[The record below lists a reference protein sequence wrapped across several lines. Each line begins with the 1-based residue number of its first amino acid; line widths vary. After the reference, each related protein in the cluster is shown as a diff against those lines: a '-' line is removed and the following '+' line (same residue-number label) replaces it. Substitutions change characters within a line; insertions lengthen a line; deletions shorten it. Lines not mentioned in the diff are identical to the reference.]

1 MNIEK
6 LQDLQAIANVL
17 HSVLTVYPESD
28 LINTFKQQDIVEN
41 WPKLLAT
48 DPDNKGLMHLKAYI
62 DQWTDNE
69 EELLKLKLEYGVL
82 FYGPGTPLAA
92 PWGSAYTSSSQ
103 LLNDHSTITLK
114 RFYAANNINIDMK
127 MNEPVDHIGLIFAVL
142 SFLLNKAAE
151 EPQNSYL
158 QQAINEL
165 LEQHLLPWAYRCLE
179 LAYTHAETDYY
190 RGFSILARDYL
201 LYLEQ
206 TFELTPKKIAIYR

>member
-48 DPDNKGLMHLKAYI
+48 DPDNKGLTHLKAYI

-142 SFLLNKAAE
+142 SFLLNKAIEA
-151 EPQNSYL
+151 PQNPNI
-158 QQAINEL
+158 QQKIDEL

-179 LAYTHAETDYY
+179 LAYSHAETDYY
-190 RGFSILARDYL
+190 RGFSILAREYL

-206 TFELTPKKIAIYR
+206 TFELTPKKVAIYR

>member
-48 DPDNKGLMHLKAYI
+48 DPDNKGLTHLKAYI

-142 SFLLNKAAE
+142 SFLLNKAIEA
-151 EPQNSYL
+151 PQNPNI
-158 QQAINEL
+158 QQAIDEL

>member
-48 DPDNKGLMHLKAYI
+48 DPDNKGLTHLKAYI

-151 EPQNSYL
+151 EPQ
-158 QQAINEL
+158 QVHFQKAINEL